1 MIENLFSQSHIRL
14 RLIREALELN
24 RKDFS
29 EILKVNYRTYNE
41 WEKKEI
47 IPSMNAQKRM
57 ISIGINPHYLF
68 GDDSPTINGY
78 TFENVKNNIQKR
90 EN

>member
-1 MIENLFSQSHIRL
+1 MVENLFSQSHIRL
-14 RLIREALELN
+14 RLIREALQLN

-29 EILKVNYRTYNE
+29 QILKVNYRTYNE

-47 IPSMNAQKRM
+47 TPSIEAQKKM
-57 ISIGINPHYLF
+57 IQIGLNPNYLL
-68 GDDSPTINGY
+68 GDNSPTINGY
-78 TFENVKNNIQKR
+78 TFESIKKNIK